1 MADPLIILRPRKRKE
16 NSWFADNGDPGPLVR
31 NKKTKVASNATQQ
44 HVPDAQHCHPS
55 IQGSEASNNTNITRQ
70 MSSQNMNGTTKHG
83 DEDSCENC
91 DKNAIDIDDVD
102 DPVEESADVSR
113 A

>member
-1 MADPLIILRPRKRKE
+1 M
-16 NSWFADNGDPGPLVR
+16 R

-83 DEDSCENC
+83 DEDSRENC